1 MIAVVDVIA
10 EVADQTNLSA
20 LNANIEAARV
30 GESGAGFA
38 VVADEIKSLAEET
51 REHTEEITA
60 GIGTAQ
66 QQMAATVE
74 AVEES
79 NERIEGTSEEM
90 EAALSA
96 LDEITGARS
105 RRSRTVSRRSRPRM
119 TSRPRRST
127 RLARR
132 VGRKRCEKRPGRCRG
147 RHGKRPRTG
156 ANGRRV
162 VGVGSANSAATAAIA
177 ELRYRLDGASTF
189 ERTSRAG
196 ACIRSSGSS
205 GRS

>member
-1 MIAVVDVIA
+1 MVAVVDVIA

-96 LDEITGARS
+96 LDEITGAVEEIANGIETVATANDEQAATVDSPRSPSRSKEVRKASRTMPRPSRKTSTHRSERSPS
-105 RRSRTVSRRSRPRM
+105 RRSGFGE
-119 TSRPRRST
+119 
-127 RLARR
+127 L
-132 VGRKRCEKRPGRCRG
+132 GR
-147 RHGKRPRTG
+147 
-156 ANGRRV
+156 
-162 VGVGSANSAATAAIA
+162 
-177 ELRYRLDGASTF
+177 DGGD
-189 ERTSRAG
+189 R
-196 ACIRSSGSS
+196 
-205 GRS
+205 

>member
-51 REHTEEITA
+51 REHTEGITA

-66 QQMAATVE
+66 QQIAATVE

-79 NERIEGTSEEM
+79 NERIEDTSEEM

-96 LDEITGARS
+96 LDEITGAVEEIANGIETVATANDEQAATVDSPRSPSRPKEVRKASRTMPRPSRKTSTHRSERSPS
-105 RRSRTVSRRSRPRM
+105 RRSGFGE
-119 TSRPRRST
+119 
-127 RLARR
+127 L
-132 VGRKRCEKRPGRCRG
+132 GR
-147 RHGKRPRTG
+147 
-156 ANGRRV
+156 
-162 VGVGSANSAATAAIA
+162 
-177 ELRYRLDGASTF
+177 DGGD
-189 ERTSRAG
+189 R
-196 ACIRSSGSS
+196 
-205 GRS
+205 